1 MKDYFKK
8 LYYEAC
14 DLLSS
19 ELEGRFQPQYIS
31 PVLSMEQL
39 LIKAANN
46 KNVESEMKMV
56 KESCFSKDI
65 PFFDLSKQLPLLH
78 DMVKT
83 ALPNVKSVT
92 SLNTICDAMNTNN
105 IFKDMFSSV
114 HLVHRLQLTS
124 PITSATSEIGL
135 GKRFEY
141 SNLRSFTAHSKLNF
155 SLRSFAAMPTSMFA
169 HAHFYNLN
177 VWLKLWV
184 CSRNVEAVL
193 LAVSA

>member
-14 DLLSS
+14 DLLSN

-124 PITSATSEIGL
+124 PITSATSERTFSALKHIYTYVRL
-135 GKRFEY
+135 TMTEKR
-141 SNLRSFTAHSKLNF
+141 LNNCLLLHIHKDLTD
-155 SLRSFAAMPTSMFA
+155 SLDLPSIVREFVFK
-169 HAHFYNLN
+169 YD
-177 VWLKLWV
+177 
-184 CSRNVEAVL
+184 E
-193 LAVSA
+193 

>member
-65 PFFDLSKQLPLLH
+65 PFFELSKQLPLLH

-124 PITSATSEIGL
+124 PITSATSERTFYVRSTMTE
-135 GKRFEY
+135 KR
-141 SNLRSFTAHSKLNF
+141 LNNCLLLHIHKDLTD
-155 SLRSFAAMPTSMFA
+155 SLELPSIAREFVFKYDERKKYFGNFLDS
-169 HAHFYNLN
+169 
-177 VWLKLWV
+177 
-184 CSRNVEAVL
+184 
-193 LAVSA
+193 